1 LALQNDIGT
10 QNRNSVL
17 TQIMQQPAISR
28 SAIGMRLN
36 LNAASVS
43 RITRDLIDA
52 GLVRETG
59 VSDPEGRPGRRFIG
73 LSPHGPGGYIIGIGL
88 NAFRQSV
95 TLADLEN
102 TKIAEWVS
110 EATPK
115 GDGAAFLRICIEK
128 AAGMVAAHVTDPT
141 RLFGIGIAVAADLDK
156 DAGIILRA
164 PTFGWTDP
172 INVQQIVDET
182 LKIPLALEM
191 PSLAIN
197 MAEADFGV
205 GKGIANLATLHC
217 SLGFGIGVR
226 KSEASGEQVNFG
238 RVLNSALTPDGSGR
252 KLDAICGGVSIL
264 NQVMTAEAVAQKS
277 DSELGAI
284 LVDLIQKSRDR
295 SEIATIFEEKARL
308 TAQYMSLT
316 LDIIRPELLL
326 LGGPLA
332 VSDDYVAGFTSEFQT
347 HFGTNTPVPT
357 VSTTPLTPT
366 GASRFLALRAHVLM
380 GNLDLAALKR
390 SSAA

>member
-1 LALQNDIGT
+1 MPPHNDIGT
-10 QNRNSVL
+10 QNRNAVL
-17 TQIMQQPAISR
+17 TQIMQQPTISR
-28 SAIGMRLN
+28 SAIGLRLN

-52 GLVRETG
+52 GLVCETG
-59 VSDPEGRPGRRFIG
+59 VSNPEDRPGRRFVG
-73 LSPHGPGGYIIGIGL
+73 LSPRGAGGYIIGIGL

-95 TLADLEN
+95 TLANLEN

-110 EATPK
+110 DAAPK
-115 GDGAAFLRICIEK
+115 GDGVAFLRVCIEK
-128 AAGMVAAHVTDPT
+128 AADMVTAHVKDRT

-156 DAGIILRA
+156 DAGMILRA

-172 INVQQIVDET
+172 IDVRQIVDET
-182 LKIPLALEM
+182 LKIPLALEV
-191 PSLAIN
+191 PTLAIN

-226 KSEASGEQVNFG
+226 KCEGSGAQINFG
-238 RVLNSALTPDGSGR
+238 RVLNDAMAPDGSGQR
-252 KLDAICGGVSIL
+252 LDVTCGGIAIL
-264 NQVMTAEAVAQKS
+264 NRVMTAEKVSQKS
-277 DSELGAI
+277 DSELGDV
-284 LVDLIQKSRDR
+284 LVDLIAQSRDNPALAA
-295 SEIATIFEEKARL
+295 ILAEKAKL
-308 TAQYMSLT
+308 TAQYIALT
-316 LDIIRPELLL
+316 LDIVRPELLL

-332 VSDDYVAGFTSEFQT
+332 ASDDYVAGFTSEL
-347 HFGTNTPVPT
+347 HAIFGTDTLIPVI
-357 VSTTPLTPT
+357 STTPLTPT

-380 GNLDLAALKR
+380 GNLDLGTLKR